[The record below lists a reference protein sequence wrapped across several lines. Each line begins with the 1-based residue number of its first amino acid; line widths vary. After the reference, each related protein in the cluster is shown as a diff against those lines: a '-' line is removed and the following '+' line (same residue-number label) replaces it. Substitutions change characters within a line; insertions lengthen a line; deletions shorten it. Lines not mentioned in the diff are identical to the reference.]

1 MAKAKA
7 KPPELGFQDHI
18 AAFLRDVHGFVSLK
32 QEEISDTVN
41 AIAEDRL
48 WAFLQRSQ
56 PERLQALAREYGT
69 DARAEVFRAL
79 RLELGRTPLWLI
91 LRGQL
96 DVRGHKLHLYF
107 PPPRSSASVAHEGHA
122 HNEVSFRH
130 HFYFGPAGKPPEE
143 IDFVLFLN
151 GLPIAAVELKHDK
164 NQNVHHAVAQFTNR
178 DHTHRIFSHP
188 FLYVAADTTEVQVAT
203 DPRRT
208 QNFRWHNTGLKNEP
222 RTKGEYPVE
231 FLYREVLSAASLIEA
246 IAFYLVYVPARPAAD
261 GKPAQS
267 AATIFP
273 RYHQIRSVEKI
284 SAAAVARVVK
294 HGDVGQKLLVHHSA
308 GSGKTLTMCWLA
320 DRLQSL
326 YKPGTD
332 QKLIDT
338 VFVLTDR
345 KSLDTNIRDD
355 IEKFTHLKD
364 VVGLAR
370 KAEDL
375 PRFLKKRRAIIV
387 TTQQKF
393 AWILK
398 ELKTDAS
405 LAKRRV
411 AFLIDE
417 AHRSQEG
424 QLGAAIRLPFRDP
437 GTPAQEAEEPDAE
450 DAIAQII
457 QANDLN
463 QLFVA
468 FTATPAPATLALF
481 GQPFDQ
487 YTEWEAIQEGYILDV
502 ARSILSYKTLYHL
515 HCPIL
520 PSGEDEMAFPKG
532 VVSKALQTVA
542 YEDESLIQYKAEII
556 VRIFEEQVAPLIGGR
571 AKAMVVA
578 ASRVAGLR
586 YYQVLSQKLADRH
599 ASYGV
604 LYAFADFVHPTDGET
619 YTEFEVNG
627 LTNGE
632 LIEERFERDD
642 FRLMVVASKFQ
653 TGFDQPLLAGM
664 FLDKPVAG
672 PKRRADRL
680 SPQPPTRR
688 QGHGRRRG
696 LHEQRRGDHAGVREV
711 SQRRHTARH
720 RAIPRRLRG
729 AVQRDPRLAGL
740 HAGRRRFTRR
750 PVAGEQRPGCSDP
763 RQRPADRFNRIL
775 KTMDERKEL
784 VRLMASF
791 VSTHQF
797 MTCFAT
803 FSDAV
808 TRFTAFAAY
817 VGPQLV
823 KEGAESDLMRAVRQV
838 LVTKTAV
845 RDVGEVRAPEPK
857 KLVRVGGKGGTGGG
871 AKGGPPPSSV
881 ATVQE
886 MIDALCARFDISD
899 EEALYIREVTE
910 EKSADPGIRSAVKIH
925 LDDKP
930 YLDGPL
936 RTQVNTAIQGA
947 YAGRGRY
954 EALGDP
960 KYTDNGGI
968 FDTMAHTVIVHHST
982 SAA

>member
-7 KPPELGFQDHI
+7 KPPEIGFQDHI
-18 AAFLRDVHGFVSLK
+18 AAFLRDVHGFPSLK
-32 QEEISDTVN
+32 QEEIGDTVN

-48 WAFLQRSQ
+48 WAFLQKSQ
-56 PERLQALAREYGT
+56 PERLHALAQEYGT

-79 RLELGRTPLWLI
+79 HLELGRTPLWLI

-130 HFYFGPAGKPPEE
+130 HFFFGPAGKAPEE
-143 IDFVLFLN
+143 IDFVLYLN
-151 GLPIAAVELKHDK
+151 GLPIVAVELKHDK

-178 DHTHRIFSHP
+178 DHTHAIFRHP

-208 QNFRWHNTGLKNEP
+208 KNFRWHNTGLKNQP

-246 IAFYLVYVPARPAAD
+246 IAFYLVYVPARPAVD
-261 GKPAQS
+261 GKPAQA

-273 RYHQIRSVEKI
+273 RYHQIRSVEKV
-284 SAAAVARVVK
+284 SAAALDRVVK

-370 KAEDL
+370 KADDL

-398 ELKTDAS
+398 ELKSDAS

-437 GTPAQEAEEPDAE
+437 GAPAEEAEEPDAE

-468 FTATPAPATLALF
+468 FTATPAPATIALF

-487 YTEWEAIQEGYILDV
+487 YTEREAIEEGYILDV

-520 PSGEDEMAFPKG
+520 PTGEDEMAFPKG

-542 YEDESLIQYKAEII
+542 YEDESLIQYKAEVI
-556 VRIFEEQVAPLIGGR
+556 VRIFEEQVAALIGGR

-586 YYQVLSQKLADRH
+586 YFQVLSQKLADRH
-599 ASYGV
+599 APYGV

-664 FLDKPVAG
+664 FLDKPVA
-672 PKRRADRL
+672 DRNAV
-680 SPQPPTRR
+680 QT
-688 QGHGRRRG
+688 
-696 LHEQRRGDHAGVREV
+696 V
-711 SQRRHTARH
+711 SRLNRRHDEKDTVVVVDFTNNAAVIMQAFAKYRDGGTP
-720 RAIPRRLRG
+720 RATEPSPDDCVALYNEILRWN
-729 AVQRDPRLAGL
+729 V
-740 HAGRRRFTRR
+740 FTQADADSLVAQLQANND
-750 PVAGEQRPGCSDP
+750 PVAQTLVNDLRE
-763 RQRPADRFNRIL
+763 RFNRIL

-784 VRLMASF
+784 VRLMVSF
-791 VSTHQF
+791 VSSHQF

-808 TRFTAFAAY
+808 TRFAAFAAY
-817 VGPQLV
+817 VGPQLI

-838 LVTKTAV
+838 LVTKAAV
-845 RDVGEVRAPEPK
+845 RDVGEVRAPEQK
-857 KLVRVGGKGGTGGG
+857 KLVRVGNKGGKGG
-871 AKGGPPPSSV
+871 AKGGPPPTSL

-910 EKSADPGIRSAVKIH
+910 EKSADPGIRSAVQNH
-925 LDDKP
+925 LNDKP

-936 RTQVNTAIQGA
+936 RTQVNTSIQGA